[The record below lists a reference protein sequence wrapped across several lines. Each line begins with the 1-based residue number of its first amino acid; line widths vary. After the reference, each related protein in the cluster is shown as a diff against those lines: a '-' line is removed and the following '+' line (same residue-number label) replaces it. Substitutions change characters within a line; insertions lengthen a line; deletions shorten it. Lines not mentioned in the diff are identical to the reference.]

1 MRLSAAADERCS
13 PPESLGAFRGARV
26 LLFGGKGGVGKTTC
40 AAATALR
47 LARTAQRQR
56 FLLLSTDPAHSLGDV
71 LGARIGD
78 RPRSLPGAA
87 KNLRV
92 RELDAAAALASR
104 RTRLEAALD
113 EIAEAVGAVGITS
126 PGGAGIS
133 ELMNLA
139 PPGVDELLGVLSV
152 VEAQRE
158 FDTIIVDTAP
168 TGHTLRLLEM
178 PVAAREWVQVLM
190 RMLLKYRSVVRPGQ
204 LAAELLDLSKS
215 VRRLEDLLQRAD
227 DTRFIVVTRAAVIPR
242 LETERLLETLGRL
255 KLAAPAI
262 VCNAMTLT
270 PGRCPLC
277 RASQAAERKQVQALQ
292 KTLRRDARGR
302 GRRGTRECAII
313 LTPLA
318 APPPRGIAALD
329 RWACRW
335 SSWSHTGRAPTS
347 TASSRGAG
355 RRG

>member
-1 MRLSAAADERCS
+1 M
-13 PPESLGAFRGARV
+13 
-26 LLFGGKGGVGKTTC
+26 
-40 AAATALR
+40 
-47 LARTAQRQR
+47 
-56 FLLLSTDPAHSLGDV
+56 
-71 LGARIGD
+71 
-78 RPRSLPGAA
+78 
-87 KNLRV
+87 
-92 RELDAAAALASR
+92 
-104 RTRLEAALD
+104 
-113 EIAEAVGAVGITS
+113 
-126 PGGAGIS
+126 
-133 ELMNLA
+133 MNLA

-158 FDTIIVDTAP
+158 YDTIIVDTAA

-190 RMLLKYRSVVRPGQ
+190 RMLLKYRRFVRPGQ

-215 VRRLEDLLQRAD
+215 VRRLQDLLQHAD

-242 LETERLLETLGRL
+242 LETERLLETLGQL

-262 VCNAMTLT
+262 VCNAMTLA
-270 PGRCPLC
+270 PRRCPLC
-277 RASQAAERKQVQALQ
+277 RVAQAAERRQVQALQ
-292 KTLRRDARGR
+292 KALRRDMRG
-302 GRRGTRECAII
+302 GGGRGTRECAII

-347 TASSRGAG
+347 TASSRAAG